1 MLLKV
6 LWGWIWSWAGAVPVR
21 WKVIGI
27 VVASQLV
34 AGLSIAWWV
43 RTSLGQWLSY
53 LLSEDKVV
61 LAMDAGMRGVLVVTA
76 LAAVG
81 GVVLAW
87 ILTIILTEPILDL
100 ASRARRVASGDLSV
114 RSPVWAN
121 DEMGYL
127 ASSFNTMVDVIESSR
142 AELVKSHQELSRS
155 NEELLRVCE
164 DLKGKEEM
172 RVSLLSRVVS
182 AQEEERQRLSRELH
196 DGAGQMLASLLV
208 HLKLIEKATDASQIK
223 ERTEELRGL
232 VVTTLEE
239 TRRLAVDLR
248 PSGLDDLGLAG
259 AIDWLARSVEKSSGM
274 DVSLDLQGLE
284 RRLPKPVEAQLY
296 RIVQEMLT
304 NVSKHSRASRVAIT
318 MTMVGETLR
327 ILVEDDGIGF
337 DASTATSRP
346 DSGLG
351 LLTMR
356 ERAGLLGGTF
366 NLRSTP
372 GHGTSVEITVP
383 AVVEVAP

>member
-1 MLLKV
+1 
-6 LWGWIWSWAGAVPVR
+6 
-21 WKVIGI
+21 
-27 VVASQLV
+27 
-34 AGLSIAWWV
+34 
-43 RTSLGQWLSY
+43 
-53 LLSEDKVV
+53 
-61 LAMDAGMRGVLVVTA
+61 
-76 LAAVG
+76 
-81 GVVLAW
+81 
-87 ILTIILTEPILDL
+87 
-100 ASRARRVASGDLSV
+100 
-114 RSPVWAN
+114 
-121 DEMGYL
+121 
-127 ASSFNTMVDVIESSR
+127 
-142 AELVKSHQELSRS
+142 
-155 NEELLRVCE
+155 
-164 DLKGKEEM
+164 
-172 RVSLLSRVVS
+172 
-182 AQEEERQRLSRELH
+182 
-196 DGAGQMLASLLV
+196 
-208 HLKLIEKATDASQIK
+208 
-223 ERTEELRGL
+223 
-232 VVTTLEE
+232 
-239 TRRLAVDLR
+239 

-318 MTMVGETLR
+318 MTMAGETLR

-383 AVVEVAP
+383 AVAEVAP